1 MERITMGEAFDLA
14 IELSQAFASTGVT
27 TEEALQSMEKLNEV
41 YYEMINLPEN
51 AGLKAELERSYQSNQ
66 KNQEEL
72 EKVRMKKR
80 VLNTISKVI
89 TILLFALA
97 YYTIIF
103 NFLAT
108 RIDPML
114 NKSMGALIMFLLSRY
129 IIQVELQ

>member
-1 MERITMGEAFDLA
+1 MGEAFDLA